1 MSAALVLRAGPL
13 SVRTTR
19 RMLLVCAALVAV
31 ALGLAVWAMTL
42 GSYGLSAGEVI
53 GAFLGTTEGPA
64 RKVVIEWRAP
74 RVVAALLFG
83 AALGVSGSIFQSL
96 TRNPLG
102 SPDVIGF
109 STGSYTGVILM
120 MLTGATGYAAYATGA
135 LIGGVL
141 TAVVVYV
148 LAFRR
153 GMQGFRL
160 IIVGIAMG
168 ALLGSLNTWF
178 STRADVDLA
187 LRAAVWGA
195 GSLAAVDGTTLGIAA
210 IAIAA
215 VLLCAPAAQR
225 RMRRLELGDDA
236 AAMLG
241 IPLER
246 TRGMLMLLGVAA
258 IAAVTAAAG
267 PIAFV
272 ALAAPQIG
280 QRLTGRG
287 TSVDLVGA
295 ALTGSVLLLVA
306 DVIAQHAI
314 PDVTLPT
321 GAVTICI
328 GGVYLLVLLMRESR
342 RFTGGGRR

>member
-1 MSAALVLRAGPL
+1 MSAVLVFRAGPL
-13 SVRTTR
+13 SMRTTR

-31 ALGLAVWAMTL
+31 ALCVAVWAMTL
-42 GSYGLSAGEVI
+42 GSYGVSAGEVI
-53 GAFLGTTEGPA
+53 GSFLGRTDGA
-64 RKVVIEWRAP
+64 VRKVVIEWRAP
-74 RVVAALLFG
+74 RVIAALLFG
-83 AALGVSGSIFQSL
+83 AALGIAGSIFQSL

-120 MLTGATGYAAYATGA
+120 MLTGATGYAAYAAGA

-141 TAVVVYV
+141 TASLVYV

-168 ALLGSLNTWF
+168 ALLNSLNTWF

-195 GSLAAVDGTTLGIAA
+195 GSLAAVDWTTLGFAA
-210 IAIAA
+210 IAIVA

-258 IAAVTAAAG
+258 VAAVTAAAG

-328 GGVYLLVLLMRESR
+328 GGIYLLALLMRESR

>member
-1 MSAALVLRAGPL
+1 VSAVLVLRAGPL

-19 RMLLVCAALVAV
+19 RMLLVCTALVAI
-31 ALGLAVWAMTL
+31 ALCLAVWAMTL

-53 GAFLGTTEGPA
+53 GALLGRDDGVV

-83 AALGVSGSIFQSL
+83 AALGISGSIFQSL

-141 TAVVVYV
+141 TATIVYL

-153 GMQGFRL
+153 GVQGFRL

-178 STRADVDLA
+178 STQADVDLA

-195 GSLAAVDGTTLGIAA
+195 GSLAAVDWPTLGIAS
-210 IAIAA
+210 IAVVV

-241 IPLER
+241 IPRER
-246 TRGMLMLLGVAA
+246 TRAMLMLLGVAA
-258 IAAVTAAAG
+258 VAAVTAAAG

-287 TSVDLVGA
+287 TSVDVVGA

-328 GGVYLLVLLMRESR
+328 GGIYLLALLVRESR

>member
-1 MSAALVLRAGPL
+1 MSAAIVLRAGGL
-13 SVRTTR
+13 SVRTTAR
-19 RMLLVCAALVAV
+19 SLLVWAALLVV
-31 ALGLAVWAMTL
+31 ALVLAVWSMTL
-42 GSYGLSAGEVI
+42 GSYDVGGDDVVAAL
-53 GAFLGTTEGPA
+53 LGRAEGPV
-64 RKVVIEWRAP
+64 RKVVVEWRAP
-74 RVVAALLFG
+74 RVAAALLFG
-83 AALGVSGSIFQSL
+83 AALGISGGVFQSL

-109 STGSYTGVILM
+109 STGSYTGVVVA
-120 MLTGATGYAAYATGA
+120 MLLGATSYLGYTTGA
-135 LIGGVL
+135 LIGGIL
-141 TAVVVYV
+141 TALTVYL
-148 LAFRR
+148 LAYRR
-153 GMQGFRL
+153 GVQGFRL
-160 IIVGIAMG
+160 IIVGIATG

-195 GSLAAVDGTTLGIAA
+195 GSLAAVDWGTLGVAA
-210 IAIAA
+210 LAILA

-246 TRGMLMLLGVAA
+246 TRAALMVLGVAA
-258 IAAVTAAAG
+258 TAAVTAAAG

-272 ALAAPQIG
+272 ALAAPQVA

-287 TSVDLVGA
+287 ASSDLAGA
-295 ALTGSVLLLVA
+295 ALTGSVLLLGA
-306 DVIAQHAI
+306 DVIAQHAFAG
-314 PDVTLPT
+314 VTLPT

-328 GGVYLLVLLMRESR
+328 GGVYLLALLIRESR
-342 RFTGGGRR
+342 RHTRGGRG